1 MSIWHKE
8 VVKVNGRLM
17 AYVETQNEY
26 TGATKGGLR
35 EIHVDDNRYFCRA
48 DGQRVDVTED
58 RERCIDYEN
67 RCKIALDWYSR
78 TKF

>member
-8 VVKVNGRLM
+8 VVRVNGRLM
-17 AYVETQNEY
+17 AYVEIQNEY

-35 EIHVDDNRYFCRA
+35 DIHLDGNTYYCRA
-48 DGQRVDVTED
+48 DGQRINLNNDVEKAKMHED
-58 RERCIDYEN
+58 
-67 RCKIALDWYSR
+67 KVKTALEWYNK